1 MPTNNRLTM
10 LILAAGKGKRMNNP
24 DIPKVL
30 AKLSEQP
37 LLYYVLKQTSLL
49 NPTKTIVVVGHKS
62 DLVIDFCNN
71 SEFENIEFAYQEQQL
86 GTGNAVL
93 VAENNLTDAD
103 YSVLILAGDVPLLRA
118 KTLSDFIERH
128 NSNKSE
134 CSVLSTNAP
143 NPTGYGRI
151 VRDTSGNF
159 QKITEHKDANENELK
174 ISEINSGIFLVN
186 SEILFES
193 LKKISNNNT
202 QKEYY
207 LTDIIEIMKNDDRKV
222 FAFDCAEFNELQ
234 GINTTEE
241 LLKAEDFYYNNYK

>member
-1 MPTNNRLTM
+1 MTTNNRLAM

-30 AKLSEQP
+30 ANLSEQP

-62 DLVIDFCNN
+62 ELVIEYCNN
-71 SEFENIEFAYQEQQL
+71 SEFENIEFAHQEQQL

-93 VAENNLTDAD
+93 VAENNLIDAD

-118 KTLSDFIERH
+118 KTLLNFIERH
-128 NSNKSE
+128 NLNKSE

-151 VRDTSGNF
+151 VRDKDGNF
-159 QKITEHKDANENELK
+159 LKITEHKDANENELK

-186 SEILFES
+186 SKILFES

-207 LTDIIEIMKNDDRKV
+207 LTDIIEIMKNDNRKV

-241 LLKAEDFYYNNYK
+241 LLKAEKFFYKNYK